1 MMMKRTFGSCS
12 LEKKL
17 ENGFIFEEE
26 NGTPCPVLERKNI
39 SCTFELFVK

>member
-39 SCTFELFVK
+39 SSTYLLHI